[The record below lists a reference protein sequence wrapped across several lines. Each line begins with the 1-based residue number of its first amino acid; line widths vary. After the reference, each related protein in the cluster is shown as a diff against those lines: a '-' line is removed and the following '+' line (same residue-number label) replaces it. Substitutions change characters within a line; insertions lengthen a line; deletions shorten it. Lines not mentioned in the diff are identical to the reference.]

1 MIWLCAYSLRRH
13 DASQLWASGD
23 WCHSIVWAVS
33 GCWMEGCARTFCCMA
48 EVQCMQ
54 CACGQRQEQ
63 LSGLYRACAGAV
75 ARWLAAAN
83 GLKQGHTHIAPHGV
97 PEGLAVALGL
107 GNSHSLTCAP
117 CSTQRTRCLVH
128 LHVLQAQPCSWRH
141 VSWARALQWK
151 ARSASTGNDCLHVL
165 AAVQQMVAAKADLQ
179 STSRTWE
186 WVALAYQFFTA
197 ACAAPASTL
206 TGG

>member
-1 MIWLCAYSLRRH
+1 
-13 DASQLWASGD
+13 
-23 WCHSIVWAVS
+23 
-33 GCWMEGCARTFCCMA
+33 MEGCARTFCCMA
-48 EVQCMQ
+48 EVQCIQ

-107 GNSHSLTCAP
+107 GYSHSLTCAP

-141 VSWARALQWK
+141 VSWARALRWK

-165 AAVQQMVAAKADLQ
+165 AAVQQMLAAKADLQ

-186 WVALAYQFFTA
+186 WVALALPSGIL
-197 ACAAPASTL
+197 APFCDCDSFIEVL
-206 TGG
+206 YMVHQCLLFMLKLQHCNSLY